1 MVYMQYENVEKLNR
15 QGMWFVVIHTLVLLN
30 FVIDFEFFF

>member
-1 MVYMQYENVEKLNR
+1 MVDMQYENVEKLNR
-15 QGMWFVVIHTLVLLN
+15 QGMWFVIIHTLVLLN

>member
-1 MVYMQYENVEKLNR
+1 MKYENVEKLNR
-15 QGMWFVVIHTLVLLN
+15 QGLLFVVIHTLVLLN